1 MRANLLVA
9 LSLAALAPAL
19 EAQERAPRDS
29 AATATNTGFRFEVND
44 ARAGFEQS
52 LGRDLMLQVTRA
64 VDAEGRHFG
73 WDFTVTDRRL
83 QNSPNFFYECL
94 CGHGPRPHDLY
105 AWHFAEE
112 YYPGTRELPVYGY
125 PFEVRVVC
133 QDCAVTGGSGTEVTF
148 SAGTVEVSWRRLT
161 DAHRRQRRISDL
173 RAP

>member
-1 MRANLLVA
+1 MKADLLVA

-19 EAQERAPRDS
+19 EAQERGRPDS
-29 AATATNTGFRFEVND
+29 AAAATNPGFRFEVND
-44 ARAGFEQS
+44 ARASFEQG
-52 LGRDLMLQVTRA
+52 LGRDLVLRVTPA

-83 QNSPNFFYECL
+83 RNSPNFFYECL

-105 AWHFAEE
+105 AWHFAEG
-112 YYPGTRELPVYGY
+112 YYPATRELPVYGY
-125 PFEVRVVC
+125 PFEVGVAC

-148 SAGTVEVSWRRLT
+148 SAGTVAVSWRRLT
-161 DAHRRQRRISDL
+161 EANPRQRRISDV